1 MYFIKYLINKDEV
14 AIKKK
19 KFNNLE
25 LLIKIK
31 NKINNK

>member
-1 MYFIKYLINKDEV
+1 MYFINYLINKDEV